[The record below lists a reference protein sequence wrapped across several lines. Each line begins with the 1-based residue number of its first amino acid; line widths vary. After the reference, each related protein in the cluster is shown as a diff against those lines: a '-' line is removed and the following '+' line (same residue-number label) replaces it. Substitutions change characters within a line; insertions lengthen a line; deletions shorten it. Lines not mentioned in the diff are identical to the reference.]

1 MQECKPDFPREEIG
15 IAEES
20 EVAGGS
26 VAGPPDTKPRGS
38 YLAGAAWAL
47 FAISIWAGWFIS
59 SRFNVSGGLTAY
71 DLVALRFGLA
81 GLILLPV
88 SIRLRGGL
96 GLLRWR
102 TALALF
108 AGSGAI
114 YSLATTGGLTFAPAA
129 EGAALTPGVMPMA
142 TAILSVLIL
151 KERVTRSQLVGFC
164 LIFCGIVTIAGLGLF
179 QSAHHAWIGHILFLT
194 GAFLFSGYTI
204 ALRRSGLSGMEA
216 VALVSLWSSVLYLPV
231 YVVALHPRIL
241 SVPASS
247 LLVPAFYQAILTNIV
262 SLIAYA
268 RAVTILGPSRA
279 SPFAALIPA
288 VTALL
293 GMVLLNE
300 YPSAIDWAGIVSVSA
315 GVYLA
320 SGAPFRWTVKRFT

>member
-129 EGAALTPGVMPMA
+129 
-142 TAILSVLIL
+142 
-151 KERVTRSQLVGFC
+151 
-164 LIFCGIVTIAGLGLF
+164 
-179 QSAHHAWIGHILFLT
+179 
-194 GAFLFSGYTI
+194 
-204 ALRRSGLSGMEA
+204 
-216 VALVSLWSSVLYLPV
+216 
-231 YVVALHPRIL
+231 
-241 SVPASS
+241 
-247 LLVPAFYQAILTNIV
+247 
-262 SLIAYA
+262 
-268 RAVTILGPSRA
+268 
-279 SPFAALIPA
+279 
-288 VTALL
+288 
-293 GMVLLNE
+293 
-300 YPSAIDWAGIVSVSA
+300 
-315 GVYLA
+315 
-320 SGAPFRWTVKRFT
+320 